1 MEILIFALGCAL
13 PAALLYVFSHPTR
26 AETDDEY
33 VDRIFT
39 HSPRGRDRL
48 RKRVP
53 EHGCSRR
60 PAKRRKRH

>member
-13 PAALLYVFSHPTR
+13 PAAFVFLFSHPTR

-39 HSPRGRDRL
+39 KRPHGKNRL

-53 EHGCSRR
+53 EYGYSKR